1 MEIVN
6 LTEKQKSVV
15 DILKKEHLTSFQI
28 LTRVKNISI
37 ILVLYKELDG
47 LYKKGMLGSYIK
59 NNLKYYYIP

>member
-15 DILKKEHLTSFQI
+15 SLLKKEHLTSFQI
-28 LTRVKNISI
+28 LTKVKNISI

-47 LYKKGMLGSYIK
+47 LYKKGMLESYIK